1 MTDPTDHLTP
11 EHWHRATRD
20 LLAKAVGEFAHERLL
35 APARIGGHC
44 VLSSETDRYL
54 FTAERLALDH
64 WAVDPASLRRQGP
77 GGEELPLDAAAFFI
91 AFKEELGLSDEVLPV
106 YLEEIAS
113 TVNRGAYQLAAP
125 QPSAA
130 ELVDADFQSIEAA
143 MTGGHPCFVAGSG
156 RLGFTAGDYRAF
168 APETG
173 AGVRLLWLAAL
184 RRHAMFAA
192 SAELGPEWLLET
204 QLSAA
209 DRDRFAAVLAGRG
222 LTFEDVHLI
231 PVHPWQW
238 RNKIATTFA
247 AEVAEGRL
255 VMLGESGDDFQAQQS
270 IRTFFNRSRPEADYV
285 KTALS
290 VLNMGFM
297 RGLSTEYMEVTPA
310 INDFVADLVH
320 GDPTLKRSGVTVLRE
335 RAAVGYRHPAY
346 STGAP
351 KGSPYRKMLAAL
363 WRESPVPRLGPGE
376 RAATMAS
383 LLHVDAAGR
392 PFASALIARSRLG
405 AEEWLRRYLD
415 AYLVPLVHC
424 FYKYGMAF
432 MPHGENVILVLR
444 GGRVDRVLLKDIGEE
459 VAIFDESMP
468 VPPEAERVKGP
479 IPDEVRTL
487 AILTDVVDCFLR
499 FLAAILHTDGVLDE
513 GDFWRT
519 AAEAIKGYQAGHP
532 ELAEQFARYDLFAET
547 FGLSCLNRL
556 QLKNNR
562 QMVNLE
568 NQEESLIYAGR
579 LDNPLARWR

>member
-1 MTDPTDHLTP
+1 MTGPIDHLRP
-11 EHWHRATRD
+11 EHWRRATRE
-20 LLAKAVGEFAHERLL
+20 LLAKAIGEFAHERLFT
-35 APARIGGHC
+35 PVGSEGRY
-44 VLSSETDRYL
+44 VLSSGTDRYL
-54 FTAERLALDH
+54 FEAVRLALDH
-64 WAVDPASLRRQGP
+64 WAVDPESLRREGP
-77 GGEELPLDAAAFFI
+77 DGTELPLDAARFFI
-91 AFKEELGLSDEVLPV
+91 AFRDELGLSEEILPV

-113 TVNRGAYQLAAP
+113 TVNRGAYQFAVP

-130 ELVDADFQSIEAA
+130 ELLDADFQRIEAA
-143 MTGGHPCFVAGSG
+143 MTGGHPSFVAGSG
-156 RLGFTAGDYRAF
+156 RLGFTSADYRDF

-192 SAELGPEWLLET
+192 SAELSPDWLLET
-204 QLSAA
+204 QFGAA
-209 DRDRFAAVLAGRG
+209 DRERFASVLADRG

-238 RNKIATTFA
+238 RNKITTTFA
-247 AEVAEGRL
+247 AEIAEGRL
-255 VMLGESGDDFQAQQS
+255 VPLGETSDEYQAQQS
-270 IRTFFNRSRPEADYV
+270 IRTFFNRSRPETDYV
-285 KTALS
+285 KTSLS

-297 RGLSTEYMEVTPA
+297 RGLSAEYMEVTPA

-320 GDPTLKRSGVTVLRE
+320 GDPSLKRTGVTILRE

-346 STGAP
+346 TASAP

-383 LLHVDAAGR
+383 LLHVDAEGR
-392 PFASALIARSRLG
+392 PFASALIARSGLG
-405 AEEWLRRYLD
+405 AEAWLRRYLD

-424 FYKYGMAF
+424 FYKYGLAF

-444 GGRVDRVLLKDIGEE
+444 GGRVDRVLIKDIGEE
-459 VAIFDESMP
+459 AAIFDESVP
-468 VPPEAERVKGP
+468 VPPEAERIKGP

-499 FLAAILHTDGVLDE
+499 FLSAILHLDGVLDE
-513 GDFWRT
+513 RDFWRT
-519 AAEAIKGYQAGHP
+519 TAEAIKRYQSEHP
-532 ELAEQFARYDLFAET
+532 ELAEEFTRFDLFEET

-556 QLKNNR
+556 QLRNNR

-568 NQEESLIYAGR
+568 NQDESLIYAGR
-579 LDNPLARWR
+579 LDNPLAAWR